1 MGRRSRNRNK
11 IRKKIEIT
19 PRYVLG
25 FFFMVCVVLIFVSYR
40 YKDTFDQ
47 ARVFVNNTIT
57 PMQSGIKTV
66 GGFISDKFSVFEDVR
81 KLQEENARLK
91 EEIDELKNENQIIT
105 QEKYELNWYRDLYE
119 LDTKYSE
126 YPKVAATVISREPNS
141 YCNVFIIDK
150 GIDNGIEKDM
160 NVISGNGLVGIVTD
174 VGKNWAR
181 VRSIIDDDS
190 NVSGMFLKTSDTCVV
205 SGSLELID
213 KGYINVSMINLKAD
227 IYDNYEVVTSYISD
241 KYLPGIL
248 IGYVRNIG
256 TDASTMSKE
265 AYLTPVVDFQHLEA
279 VLVITRLREKLD
291 NLDEVI
297 SHDN

>member
-1 MGRRSRNRNK
+1 MGRRSRNRN
-11 IRKKIEIT
+11 REKKTIEIN
-19 PRYVLG
+19 PKYVLG
-25 FFFMVCVVLIFVSYR
+25 SLFLICVVLIFLSYK
-40 YKDTFDQ
+40 YKETF
-47 ARVFVNNTIT
+47 APAKAVVNNTIT
-57 PMQSGIKTV
+57 PMQSGIKAV
-66 GGFISDKFSVFEDVR
+66 GRSIADKFSIFADIKELQAENE
-81 KLQEENARLK
+81 KLRAQV
-91 EEIDELKNENQIIT
+91 DELKNENQIIT
-105 QEKYELNWYRDLYE
+105 QEKYELNWYRELYE

-150 GIDNGIEKDM
+150 GTENGIEKDM
-160 NVISGNGLVGIVTD
+160 NVIAGNGLVGIVTD
-174 VGKNWAR
+174 VGRNWAK
-181 VRSIIDDDS
+181 VRGIIDDDS
-190 NVSGMFLKTSDTCVV
+190 SISGMFLKTSDTCIV
-205 SGSLELID
+205 SGNLELLD
-213 KGYINVSMINLKAD
+213 KGYINVSMINLNAE

-248 IGYVRNIG
+248 IGYVSNIR

-279 VLVITRLREKLD
+279 VLVITRPKDKLD